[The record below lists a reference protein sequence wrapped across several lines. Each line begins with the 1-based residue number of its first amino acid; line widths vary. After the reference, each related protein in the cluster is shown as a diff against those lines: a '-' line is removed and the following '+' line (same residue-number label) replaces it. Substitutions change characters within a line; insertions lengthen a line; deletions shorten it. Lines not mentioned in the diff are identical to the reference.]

1 MKNFKKALASIAA
14 GAAVFLSPVAQ
25 AGEFE
30 DHYELLVAVEK
41 AGIDVVINDAEIC
54 SDPTTSGMYR
64 FVRRK
69 DGTEAQWLHVCQDNR
84 DSSGDVVA
92 FTANDYDTI
101 RHEAWHIIQDC
112 YVGRIGDFEL
122 EHFADSP
129 EELIEWAKNHLS
141 SKKILWIIESYEEQG
156 ASADVILRE
165 IEAFAMAEANIVTD
179 QTKILT
185 KYCMD

>member
-30 DHYELLVAVEK
+30 DHYELLVAVE
-41 AGIDVVINDAEIC
+41 ATGVDVVINDEKIC
-54 SDPTTSGMYR
+54 SDPTSSGMYGYL
-64 FVRRK
+64 RRR
-69 DGTEAQWLHVCQDNR
+69 DGTEAQWLHVCQDNGQAG
-84 DSSGDVVA
+84 GDVVA

-101 RHEAWHIIQDC
+101 RHEVWHIIQDC
-112 YVGRIGDFEL
+112 YMGRIGDFKL
-122 EHFADSP
+122 EYLQDSP
-129 EELIEWAKNHLS
+129 EELVEWARQHLPE
-141 SKKILWIIESYEEQG
+141 SKIAWIVNSYEEQG
-156 ASADVILRE
+156 ASFEVILRE
-165 IEAFAMAEANIVTD
+165 IEAFAMADINNAPG